1 MGPLCGASSLLTSSP
16 FSTFLTFCFTLE
28 NSLRLPALPW
38 KFHFS
43 LLSGAESLFLCP
55 PSWPPVPASEP
66 PGPLSWGHWPRPAPI
81 SGLHGVSEDGTGS
94 LEEQASRKP
103 GLGARRPHQRPG
115 GEGPCWKAPG
125 RQRTRAGRLSAGGSC
140 GFSALPAAGRAPWH
154 VSCSLRCP
162 SPQPRLFSSR
172 GRCDPLVR
180 EPAAQPHITSRRTR
194 PPSCFDFLIPTP
206 PPPHPPP
213 LPPPVPE
220 THCSKW

>member
-81 SGLHGVSEDGTGS
+81 SGLHGASEDGTGS
-94 LEEQASRKP
+94 LEEQEAGAGGASPAPAARRR
-103 GLGARRPHQRPG
+103 GSLLEGAR
-115 GEGPCWKAPG
+115 A
-125 RQRTRAGRLSAGGSC
+125 TADAGGSPEC
-140 GFSALPAAGRAPWH
+140 WWVLRILCPPRCWP
-154 VSCSLRCP
+154 CSLACVLFP
-162 SPQPRLFSSR
+162 AMPQPPAQTVLLTW
-172 GRCDPLVR
+172 PL
-180 EPAAQPHITSRRTR
+180 
-194 PPSCFDFLIPTP
+194 
-206 PPPHPPP
+206 
-213 LPPPVPE
+213 
-220 THCSKW
+220 